1 MTIRPP
7 AAPSHPHTDIIAQ
20 PTHATCARRP
30 SRAVRS
36 AAGRLLATLAAAALI
51 SGGTAAG
58 AIGTTKAAAA
68 EPAADMQSGHIV
80 SSAPDRTGY
89 LAAKP
94 GDLVDVRI
102 GDVHPTQPSLGYDEV
117 YYKLGRYTQ
126 GKDKTNKKFDDWC
139 EANGQLEAKDTP
151 KGARLDDPSSF
162 TCEIAL
168 GAETEDST
176 AAMKTVVIGPG
187 GSLYLTDGHHT
198 LTSFSELTA
207 DGGMNIHVRLKVL
220 GNLSDKTPAEF
231 WNAMKA
237 NKWTWLQDA
246 NGRSIEPK
254 MLPTAVGLRSFEND
268 EYRSLLYFGRDI
280 GYTAGTIPFQEF
292 YWGQWLR
299 EGQFGVRGE
308 TGSLAGWD
316 ADADTALATVKAM
329 TERQVALKS
338 SAPVASGFT
347 AKELGRLKEWDDG
360 KTGSKSEFG
369 KLSKPFDDAKPGKIA
384 YMLQHRAALR
394 AQGIDPDQAT
404 TLVDQTKVT
413 GKLTIAA
420 TPNGAAAG
428 AAGHVAGAA
437 GAAGPTTSQTDAVA
451 DFAPGAAVTITGTGL
466 VTNSPLG
473 LEVHSDPTVLGTVVT
488 DDAGRF
494 TAQATLPQGLAAGE
508 HELQAWLRGLDSTA
522 ADSGLVGS
530 AKLTVSGQKPDEGA
544 DAGTLLPDGQDPAPD
559 GQDPA
564 KTPAAGAD
572 LLQNQQQAQT
582 QQQPQNQKQTQTTT
596 DGQGRLAS
604 TGASAALVQ
613 PLAVFGSLA
622 LLAGA
627 VVLFSARTL
636 RRGER

>member
-7 AAPSHPHTDIIAQ
+7 AAPSHPDAGIIAQ
-20 PTHATCARRP
+20 PTHATGARRP
-30 SRAVRS
+30 SRAARS
-36 AAGRLLATLAAAALI
+36 VIGRLLATLAAAAFI
-51 SGGTAAG
+51 SGGAAAG
-58 AIGTTKAAAA
+58 VIGTTIAAAA
-68 EPAADMQSGHIV
+68 EPAADVQGGHIV

-126 GKDKTNKKFDDWC
+126 GKDEARGKLNKKFDDWC
-139 EANGQLEAKDTP
+139 ETNGQGEAKAAP
-151 KGARLDDPSSF
+151 AGARLDDPTSF

-198 LTSFSELTA
+198 LTSFAELTA

-231 WNAMKA
+231 WNVMKA

-254 MLPTAVGLRSFEND
+254 MLPTTVGLRSFEND

-299 EGQFGVRGE
+299 DGQFGVRGE
-308 TGSLAGWD
+308 TGSLTGWD
-316 ADADTALATVKAM
+316 ADADTALTTVKAM
-329 TERQVALKS
+329 TERQVALADS
-338 SAPVASGFT
+338 ESMPGGFT
-347 AKELGRLKEWDDG
+347 AKDLGRLSQWNNG
-360 KTGSKSEFG
+360 KKATKGDFG
-369 KLSKPFDDAKPGKIA
+369 DLSVPYAEEKPGKIA

-394 AQGIDPDQAT
+394 TQGIDPDQAA
-404 TLVDQTKVT
+404 TLADQTKVT
-413 GKLTIAA
+413 GKLTIVA
-420 TPNGAAAG
+420 TPSRAAAG

-437 GAAGPTTSQTDAVA
+437 GAAESTTSQTDAVA
-451 DFAPGAAVTITGTGL
+451 GFASGAAVTITGSGF
-466 VTNSPLG
+466 VTNSPLA

-494 TAQATLPQGLAAGE
+494 TAQVTLPQGLAAGE

-530 AKLTVSGQKPDEGA
+530 AKLTVSGKKPDEGA
-544 DAGTLLPDGQDPAPD
+544 DAGTLLPDGQDTAPD
-559 GQDPA
+559 GQDQA

-572 LLQNQQQAQT
+572 LSQNRQQSQT
-582 QQQPQNQKQTQTTT
+582 QQQTEATT
-596 DGQGRLAS
+596 DGQGALAA
-604 TGASAALVQ
+604 TGASAALLQ

-622 LLAGA
+622 LVGGA